1 MGFIHFKQ
9 ITKKYFK
16 MPQAYHQLTQT
27 VCTVFFVNKSIFK
40 FKKSFE
46 IKWLSFVSPPQAGV
60 PNLYEGDLTIEEE
73 VLDWLI
79 EMKVI

>member
-1 MGFIHFKQ
+1 MGYKYFKQ
-9 ITKKYFK
+9 NTKKYLK
-16 MPQAYHQLTQT
+16 MPQAYHQLTQS
-27 VCTVFFVNKSIFK
+27 VCTVFVNKSIFK